1 LPHALVQRGMFAYL
15 LEGRNTLRRAR
26 YRGLRMSLKWKLIW
40 PAAACAL
47 LMLIGLAAGP
57 VPALIAGHVRSG
69 LLIVVAVALAVL
81 LAVMGAVSE
90 LRLCRPLRAILHTF
104 GNIASPDAI
113 GGVADEVQ
121 AVQRVAGDLRDKAE
135 ALGQALNAAEAKRS
149 ALAAELQY
157 SEERYVLAM
166 RIADD
171 GPWEWNLQTN
181 DFVLSTRWKCM
192 LGYGDDE
199 FPDSLENWRAHIHPL
214 DLAGV
219 DATLQCRLVGQERQF
234 EHQFRLLHR
243 DGRYRWVSSLG
254 TVIRHAS
261 GKPLRI
267 VALDTD
273 ITRVRHIESV
283 LQHIVEGTAGMGGE
297 AFFRALVR
305 HFAAALDVPC
315 AFISECDGW
324 PPKSARTLA
333 YWLRD
338 DFRENIE
345 FELAGTPCEAVYSDG
360 RPVFHA
366 SGVGKLFPRDKA
378 YESYY
383 GIPIFGTRGE
393 VIGHMAFF
401 NDREMKE
408 QDVLTDAVYQIFT
421 TRAAAE
427 IERKAALDRLRHS
440 TLPNGADAP
449 GMRDASSSVP
459 NVTNM

>member
-1 LPHALVQRGMFAYL
+1 
-15 LEGRNTLRRAR
+15 
-26 YRGLRMSLKWKLIW
+26 MSLKWKLIW
-40 PAAACAL
+40 PAAACVL
-47 LMLIGLAAGP
+47 LLLVWLVAGPVPGLAAGY
-57 VPALIAGHVRSG
+57 ARTG
-69 LLIVVAVALAVL
+69 LLVVVAVVLAVL
-81 LAVMGAVSE
+81 LVVTGMMAE
-90 LRLCRPLRAILHTF
+90 LRVCRPLRAILHTF
-104 GNIASPDAI
+104 DGAEAGDASGKA
-113 GGVADEVQ
+113 ADEVQ
-121 AVQRVAGDLRDKAE
+121 AVQCAVEELRNKVGTLSQTLHVAD
-135 ALGQALNAAEAKRS
+135 AKRS
-149 ALAAELQY
+149 ALQAELQY

-166 RIADD
+166 RISDD

-181 DFVLSTRWKCM
+181 EFVLSARWKCM
-192 LGYGDDE
+192 LGYGEDE
-199 FPDSLENWRAHIHPL
+199 FPDSIENWHRHIHPL

-219 DATLQCRLVGQERQF
+219 EATLRCCIEERVGQF

-243 DGRYRWVSSLG
+243 DGQYRWVSSLG

-261 GKPLRI
+261 GKALRI

-273 ITRVRHIESV
+273 ITRVKHIESV
-283 LQHIVEGTAGMGGE
+283 LRHIVEGTAGMGGE

-315 AFISECDGW
+315 AFITECIGW
-324 PPKSARTLA
+324 PPKNVQTLA

-345 FELAGTPCEAVYSDG
+345 FELAGTPCEAVYTDG
-360 RPVFHA
+360 RPVFHP

-383 GIPIFGTRGE
+383 GIPIFGTRGD

-401 NDREMKE
+401 NDKEMKE

-427 IERKAALDRLRHS
+427 IERKAVLERLKHS
-440 TLPNGADAP
+440 SLADMP
-449 GMRDASSSVP
+449 DASGVNGLPHPASH
-459 NVTNM
+459 VTNM